1 MTSAGQLTSAA
12 LRALL
17 QEGKLAGSWTLDASR
32 SEVRLK
38 SRSMWGL
45 VPVTGVFGEV
55 MGNGKVWEAGEV
67 SGTISVGAR
76 SVDTKNK
83 KRDEHLRSA
92 DFFDVANHPDINFTV
107 DSIRPDN
114 GGAEVTGSIT
124 VRGRT
129 RPASF
134 HVKVSTTDGE
144 VTLDGEA
151 QVNRADFGLMWDRMG
166 MASMHNTITVHAV
179 FTRQ

>member
-1 MTSAGQLTSAA
+1 MASPGQLTSAA
-12 LRALL
+12 LQSLL
-17 QEGKLAGSWTLDASR
+17 EDGKLAGSWTLDASR

-45 VPVTGVFGEV
+45 VPVTGVFGAV
-55 MGNGKVWEAGEV
+55 TGNGKVSAAGEV
-67 SGTISVGAR
+67 SGTISVAAR

-92 DFFDVANHPDINFTV
+92 DFFDVANHPDITFIA

-114 GGAEVTGSIT
+114 EGAAVTGSIT

-134 HVKVSTTDGE
+134 PVKVSATDSE
-144 VTLDGEA
+144 ATLDGEV
-151 QVNRADFGLMWDRMG
+151 QVNRADFGLTWNQVG

-179 FTRQ
+179 FTRE